1 MSQQHPSWS
10 SATSLTDQVIVVTGA
25 ASGIGRATAKECALA
40 GARVVT
46 VDRNAE
52 GLKETRRLIEQAGAA
67 APVSELVADLADHA
81 AVESAIA
88 KLAQYKP
95 DHLFHAAGLVIRRDD
110 IADVTLDDWDVQTSV
125 NQRASWFLTRGFCQ
139 QLVSRDR
146 TGSVVLVSSIS
157 GHLGVMSGSW
167 VYASTK
173 ASVSSMTKGF
183 AKTFGPHGI
192 RINAVAPGLVETPMV
207 RGGVR
212 GKEVDD
218 LINTNVPLRRTADP
232 VEIARASMFLLS
244 DAASFITGV
253 TLDIDGG
260 WLRR

>member
-1 MSQQHPSWS
+1 M
-10 SATSLTDQVIVVTGA
+10 IVVTGA

-52 GLKETRRLIEQAGAA
+52 GLKETRGLIEQSGAV
-67 APVSELVADLADHA
+67 APIGEIVADLADHT
-81 AVESAIA
+81 AVETAIA
-88 KLAQYKP
+88 ELAQYRP
-95 DHLFHAAGLVIRRDD
+95 GHLFHAAGLVIRRDHID
-110 IADVTLDDWDVQTSV
+110 DVTLDDWDVQTSV

-139 QLVSRDR
+139 QLVARES

-157 GHLGVMSGSW
+157 GHLGLMSGSW

-173 ASVSSMTKGF
+173 AGVSSMTKGF

-192 RINAVAPGLVETPMV
+192 RVNAVAPGLVETPMV

-218 LINTNVPLRRTADP
+218 LINTNVPLRRMADP
-232 VEIARASMFLLS
+232 AEIARTSMFLLS

-253 TLDIDGG
+253 TLDVDGG

>member
-1 MSQQHPSWS
+1 M
-10 SATSLTDQVIVVTGA
+10 TGA

-40 GARVVT
+40 GARVVA

-52 GLKETRRLIEQAGAA
+52 GLKETRGMIEQAGAA
-67 APVSELVADLADHA
+67 APIGEVVADLADHA
-81 AVESAIA
+81 AVESAVA
-88 KLAQYKP
+88 DLAQYEP
-95 DHLFHAAGLVIRRDD
+95 DHLFHAAGIVIRRDD
-110 IADVTLDDWDVQTSV
+110 IEDVTLDDWDTQVAV

-139 QLVSRDR
+139 QLVARER
-146 TGSVVLVSSIS
+146 IGSVVLVSSIS

-173 ASVSSMTKGF
+173 AGVTSMTKGF

-192 RINAVAPGLVETPMV
+192 RVNAVAPGLVETPMV

-212 GKEVDD
+212 GQEVDD

-232 VEIARASMFLLS
+232 VEISRASMFLLS
-244 DAASFITGV
+244 DAASFVTGA
-253 TLDIDGG
+253 TLEIDGG